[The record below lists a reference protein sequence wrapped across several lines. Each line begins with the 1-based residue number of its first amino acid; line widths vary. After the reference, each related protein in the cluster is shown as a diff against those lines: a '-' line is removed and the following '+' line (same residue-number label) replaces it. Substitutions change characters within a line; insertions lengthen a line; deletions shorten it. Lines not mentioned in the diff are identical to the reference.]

1 MWVPA
6 LPCPHCPVLRNIACI
21 ARHRHTMPRIAHP
34 WPSLRAT
41 LVVAPMIVIGHWRA
55 MGASP
60 SIAPIAPQRPSWY
73 RHRCPTMHGN
83 GGDPRGRPYNRC
95 FAMGIDAMHCPHC
108 LHHPDC
114 PRWFSLRVPLVGA
127 QTIIAEPW
135 VAMPAIPCI
144 AVRCFLRQ
152 HAIAGRCTGVDTC
165 CGRCRSAYGGYE
177 NQACYTLR

>member
-1 MWVPA
+1 MGAHNTNNGGNAGDGCIVSIVCIVAQCSHW
-6 LPCPHCPVLRNIACI
+6 LPLLRNDHHGIAI
-21 ARHRHTMPRIAHP
+21 VARQCM
-34 WPSLRAT
+34 
-41 LVVAPMIVIGHWRA
+41 A
-55 MGASP
+55 MRTTTRGV
-60 SIAPIAPQRPSWY
+60 
-73 RHRCPTMHGN
+73 PTIFL
-83 GGDPRGRPYNRC
+83 C

-152 HAIAGRCTGVDTC
+152 HAIVGRCTGVDTC
-165 CGRCRSAYGGYE
+165 RGRCRSAHGGYKNRTATHCCNSPE
-177 NQACYTLR
+177 YSNNVAH